1 MLREQAVFFIA
12 WLLGA
17 RPELCLLFGLL
28 DPCLTLLTVMSLN
41 GSKLIPR
48 YFRRVDEPFRGV
60 SFTTHAGLT
69 PEQAPGCFKL
79 LAIAV
84 GAAEDSE
91 RLSPTHRFLV
101 FTGVLQMLLAMF
113 CMWLPFLGVSA
124 ALFPSYAF
132 LHRKLIN
139 CLANRRPTVH
149 LRDAKL

>member
-1 MLREQAVFFIA
+1 LREQSVFFIA

-28 DPCLTLLTVMSLN
+28 DPFLTLLTVMSLH

-84 GAAEDSE
+84 GAAEE
-91 RLSPTHRFLV
+91 TARLSPTHRFVV
-101 FTGVLQMLLAMF
+101 FTGVLHMLLAMF
-113 CMWLPFLGVSA
+113 CMWLPMIGVSA
-124 ALFPSYAF
+124 VYTVPLLRISSYKTHDFPGEQACRCSP
-132 LHRKLIN
+132 LGR
-139 CLANRRPTVH
+139 
-149 LRDAKL
+149 